1 MSRRRRRAMRR
12 RVCNGQ
18 ASHPDLDAA
27 RAHARD
33 LRAHGQDVRPYRCRF
48 CHRFHVLT
56 IERAPEAA

>member
-1 MSRRRRRAMRR
+1 MRR